1 MSPAPIPATYV
12 VRRRR
17 GAAITA
23 ERRYPARVIDIRA
36 HQLDIE
42 YVRDDGTIGWCAAK
56 RDDVDSH
63 P

>member
-1 MSPAPIPATYV
+1 MMPPIPATFI

-23 ERRYPARVIDIRA
+23 ERRYPARVLDVHA

-42 YVRDDGTIGWCAAK
+42 YVRDDGTIAWCAAK
-56 RDDVDSH
+56 LDDVEVH